1 MAGFKSD
8 SIGISIFV
16 DILDELTNTVTEIT
30 IQIVRRAAL
39 SIAKDMP
46 SFWSRAGLHQDHLVV
61 RLFVC

>member
-16 DILDELTNTVTEIT
+16 DILDELTNTGTEAKIQKT

-39 SIAKDMP
+39 SISKNKP
-46 SFWSRAGLHQDHLVV
+46 SHWSRAGLH
-61 RLFVC
+61 